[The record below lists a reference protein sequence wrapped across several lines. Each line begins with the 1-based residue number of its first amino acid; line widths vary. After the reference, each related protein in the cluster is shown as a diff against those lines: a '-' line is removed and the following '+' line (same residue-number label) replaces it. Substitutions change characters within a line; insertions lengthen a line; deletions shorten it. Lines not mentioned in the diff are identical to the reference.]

1 MTPRADSRMM
11 RGGALA
17 RKKYL
22 KRDGKRHELSECG
35 KFYFDEAAASKAVD
49 FFSKFCRHVKGPMAG
64 QPFVLDDWQADD
76 IVKPLFGWKRVSDNT
91 RRYRRAYIEIPRK
104 SGKSTLVAGLG
115 AYLLTADGEQGAEVY
130 SAAADRD
137 QAAIVFDV
145 AKQMVEASP
154 ALKARVQPFRRS
166 MTVQATGSSYKVLSA
181 DAPTKHGLNAS
192 AILFDEL
199 HTQPN
204 RELWDVLTT
213 STGAR
218 TQPLVI
224 AITTAGYD
232 RHSICWEQHD
242 YAIKVRDGIIPDD
255 SLLVVIYAA
264 AENEDYTDPKVWAKA
279 NPGLGKSI
287 TLEYLQNEC
296 KRAQEVP
303 AYQNTFKR
311 LHLNL
316 WTEQATRWID
326 MSVWERN
333 KGEPFTPESLRGRE
347 CFGGLDLASTTD
359 ICALPLLFP
368 PIAESERWKILWH
381 FWVPEDGIDKRS
393 KMDRVPYDV
402 WNRQGFIRSTE
413 GSITDYDF
421 IRRDVNELKTQYNIR
436 EIAFDRW
443 NASQLVTQL
452 TGDGFTMVDF
462 GQGFASMASPTKELL
477 TLLIGGSLA
486 HGGNPVATWMASN
499 VTVKMDPAGNVKPD
513 KGKSTERI
521 DGIVA
526 LIMALGRAIVQPAYN
541 EPTIHFLSFG

>member
-1 MTPRADSRMM
+1 MGNASKS
-11 RGGALA
+11 
-17 RKKYL
+17 KKGL
-22 KRDGKRHELSECG
+22 
-35 KFYFDEAAASKAVD
+35 FYYDEAAADKAVD
-49 FFSKFCRHVKGPMAG
+49 FFAKFCRHVKGPMAG
-64 QPFVLDDWQADD
+64 KPFVLDKWQEKD
-76 IVKPLFGWKRVSDNT
+76 IVRPLFGWKRKSDNT

-115 AYLLTADGEQGAEVY
+115 AYLLTADGELGAEVY

-154 ALKARVQPFRRS
+154 ALAKRVQPFRRS
-166 MTVQATGSSYKVLSA
+166 MVVNATGSSYKVLSA

-232 RHSICWEQHD
+232 KHSICWEQHD
-242 YAIKVRDGIIPDD
+242 YAVKVRDGIIPDD

-264 AENEDYTDPKVWAKA
+264 DEKDNWRDPKVWAKA

-287 TLEYLQNEC
+287 TLEYLQNEA

-303 AYQNTFKR
+303 AYQNTFRR
-311 LHLNL
+311 LHLNQ
-316 WTEQATRWID
+316 WTEQNTRWID
-326 MSVWERN
+326 MAVWERN
-333 KGEPFTPESLRGRE
+333 EGEPYSVESLEGRE
-347 CFGGLDLASTTD
+347 CYGGLDLASTTD

-368 PIAESERWKILWH
+368 PVSEGERWKILWH
-381 FWVPEDGIDKRS
+381 FWVPEDGIEKRARN
-393 KMDRVPYDV
+393 DRVPYDV
-402 WNRQGFIRSTE
+402 WAKQGLITATP
-413 GSITDYDF
+413 GNITDYEAL
-421 IRRDVNELKTQYNIR
+421 RRDFTALRQRFNIK
-436 EIAFDRW
+436 ETAYDRW
-443 NASQLVTQL
+443 NATQLVTQL
-452 TGDGFTMVDF
+452 TDDGAVMVPF
-462 GQGFASMASPTKELL
+462 GQGFASMSAPTKELL
-477 TLLIGGSLA
+477 SLLLGSQMA

-499 VTVKMDPAGNVKPD
+499 VSTRQDAAGNIKPD
-513 KGKSTERI
+513 KEKSTERI

-526 LIMALGRAIVQPAYN
+526 LIMALGRAIVQPAYH
-541 EPTIHFLSFG
+541 EPTVTFLKFG